1 MRNFDVKIKI
11 LTDNLDRKKEL
22 LKQIEAITE
31 KQEMFFTTLKGEDR
45 NYMLEQAV
53 NEKQKIIDE
62 LMKID
67 EAFLS
72 TFKTFNGEL
81 NENRD
86 IYAAEIE
93 KMKKKIKEVTDI
105 DVRIRVREER
115 NRRIFTEVRLENQN
129 QIKGLKASKDYIL
142 KQYEKNS
149 KF

>member
-1 MRNFDVKIKI
+1 MSNLDIKIKI

-31 KQEMFFTTLKGEDR
+31 KQEMFFTKLKGEDR
-45 NYMLEQAV
+45 NYMIGEAV
-53 NEKQKIIDE
+53 KEKQKIIDE

-67 EAFLS
+67 EVFLS
-72 TFKTFNGEL
+72 TFESFKGEL

-86 IYAAEIE
+86 IYAIEIE
-93 KMKKKIKEVTDI
+93 RMKKKIKEVTDI

-115 NRRIFTEVRLENQN
+115 NRRIFSEVRLENQPK
-129 QIKGLKASKDYIL
+129 IKGLKASRDYIL

-149 KF
+149 KI

>member
-1 MRNFDVKIKI
+1 MKIK
-11 LTDNLDRKKEL
+11 
-22 LKQIEAITE
+22 E
-31 KQEMFFTTLKGEDR
+31 KQ
-45 NYMLEQAV
+45 N
-53 NEKQKIIDE
+53 IIDE

-129 QIKGLKASKDYIL
+129 RIKGLKASKDYIL